1 MLRYFFPSSGEGAEL
16 YGGFLQS
23 DGLFFKTFDAK
34 ENLVELLLV
43 VNDFLDK
50 NGYDTINI
58 NEIDIEDFNYEKHPV
73 SLSFHDFLEQFVLFI
88 ERDQFTKP
96 QTSFLINEL
105 KKFRDDREWEQF
117 HNPKDLALALNVE
130 AGELLELFL
139 WKTPEEANQ
148 ERVKEELADIFAF
161 ALLLADKYQF
171 DIKEIVLEKI
181 RTNGEKYPV
190 EKAKGTAKKYDEL

>member
-1 MLRYFFPSSGEGAEL
+1 MLRFFFPSSGEGAEL
-16 YGGFLQS
+16 YGGFLQN

-50 NGYDTINI
+50 NGYNSIDI

-73 SLSFHDFLEQFVLFI
+73 SLSFHDFSEQFVLFI

-117 HNPKDLALALNVE
+117 HNPKDLSIALSIESN
-130 AGELLELFL
+130 ELLEQFL
-139 WKTPEEANQ
+139 WKNHEDAN
-148 ERVKEELADIFAF
+148 RDKIKEELADVFAY
-161 ALLLADKYQF
+161 ALLLADKLNL
-171 DIKEIVLEKI
+171 DVEKIVLEKI
-181 RTNGEKYPV
+181 KSNAKKYPV
-190 EKAKGTAKKYDEL
+190 EKAKGNAKKYNEL